1 MTSLNI
7 IAFIFALIG
16 AGLSIFQPVISIPS
30 FGAGYNFGGF
40 SFLDILIESPSGSD
54 AYLGALEIII
64 VALIAIVYGFCTLL
78 RLTTRQHIIG
88 LTACSIWLFVRI
100 GIFLSNTNSLQRSFA
115 GGFMSYQKTLLIRA
129 WCYAISAICAYIDKN
144 SVQTQNTSTPISTSS
159 YSNTSQTSSLLSEI
173 PKTEIKT
180 PKEEKIFEPVL
191 GIETQALVK
200 RAFIFMDDNNIDEAE
215 RYLEQA
221 LRQDPEN
228 SLAYIGKLMIELKVH
243 NLDELSNISSS
254 LKEQKLFQR
263 ALKFA
268 NDEKKIKLERCLEV
282 NEKNLEAKKQA
293 NNEQKY
299 IKALTMKE
307 KISSSSDAQN
317 IINLLTS
324 IVPYKDSEALIQEIR
339 PIKKKFEELEKKYS
353 EAWSEKRA
361 VEGQKK
367 ADISEFN
374 RVAGLF
380 ELLGDYKDCKSLA
393 EEIRRSGIERTEKA
407 KKDKKTTIILAIV
420 LVAVIGGVL
429 LIKFYQSWNERAE
442 QEKIE
447 QARIEAEK
455 KEEKSSIE
463 TLKLELQNRK
473 SNENGN

>member
-1 MTSLNI
+1 MNGLNI
-7 IAFIFALIG
+7 IAFVFALIG

-40 SFLDILIESPSGSD
+40 SFLDILMESSSGSD

-64 VALIAIVYGFCTLL
+64 IALIAIVYGFCSLM
-78 RLTTRQHIIG
+78 RLTKHQHIFG

-115 GGFMSYQKTLLIRA
+115 GGFMSYQKTLLIWA
-129 WCYAISAICAYIDKN
+129 CCYAIAAICAYMDKN
-144 SVQTQNTSTPISTSS
+144 SVQTQNTSTSTSS
-159 YSNTSQTSSLLSEI
+159 YSNTSQTSLLHSEF

-180 PKEEKIFEPVL
+180 PKDKKIFEPIL
-191 GIETQALVK
+191 GVETHALVK
-200 RAFIFMDDNNIDEAE
+200 RAFIFLDDNNIDEAE

-228 SLAYIGKLMIELKVH
+228 SSAYIGKLMIELKVH
-243 NLDELSNISSS
+243 NIDELSNISIP
-254 LKEQKLFQR
+254 LNEQKLFQR

-268 NDEKKIKLERCLEV
+268 NDEERIQLEHCLEV
-282 NEKNLEAKKQA
+282 NEKNLEAKKQFE
-293 NNEQKY
+293 NEQKY
-299 IKALTMKE
+299 MKALTMKA
-307 KISSSSDAQN
+307 KIDSSSDAQN

-324 IVPYKDSEALIQEIR
+324 IVPYKDSEALIQEIK
-339 PIKKKFEELEKKYS
+339 PIKHKFEELEKKYS

-361 VEGQKK
+361 VEQQKK

-374 RVAGLF
+374 RVASLF
-380 ELLGDYKDCKSLA
+380 DLLGDYKDCESLA

-407 KKDKKTTIILAIV
+407 KKDKKTMIILAIV

-429 LIKFYQSWNERAE
+429 LIKFYQNWNERIE

-455 KEEKSSIE
+455 NEEKSRIE
-463 TLKLELQNRK
+463 ALKLELQNRK